1 MVFSLQSFPRVVDS
15 FLTRTFEGE
24 NSSRRSSSSYPRP
37 EFTSFSA
44 DSVSTCHP
52 PIIKREE
59 AFNIPLLPSINMIVE
74 AKDGIFVPFYL
85 RGETNEK
92 VSSDFPRAHRQ
103 RFIEDYTLLST
114 MITDGPL
121 KSFCYRRLQYL
132 KSKFE
137 LHCLLNEVKEW
148 AAIKST
154 PHRDFYNVRKV
165 DAHIHAASSMT
176 QKHLL
181 RFMKKKMKTSGDMEV
196 YKTKDGRVMTLKEVF
211 DELQINAYDLS
222 VDMLGVH
229 AVRRIQVSSFDL

>member
-1 MVFSLQSFPRVVDS
+1 MRIK
-15 FLTRTFEGE
+15 
-24 NSSRRSSSSYPRP
+24 
-37 EFTSFSA
+37 A
-44 DSVSTCHP
+44 DQGIFCAYTLDQNDEWKQTDY
-52 PIIKREE
+52 PII
-59 AFNIPLLPSINMIVE
+59 
-74 AKDGIFVPFYL
+74 D
-85 RGETNEK
+85 
-92 VSSDFPRAHRQ
+92 RAE
-103 RFIEDYTLLST
+103 FIADYTLISA

-165 DAHIHAASSMT
+165 DTHIHAASSMN

-181 RFMKKKMKTSGDMEV
+181 RFMKKKMKTSGHMDV
-196 YKTKDGRVMTLKEVF
+196 YKTKDGKINTLKEVF
-211 DELQINAYDLS
+211 DELKITAYDLS

-229 AVRRIQVSSFDL
+229 AVRNIK

>member
-1 MVFSLQSFPRVVDS
+1 MRVKADKGI
-15 FLTRTFEGE
+15 FCAYTLDKNDEWRQTD
-24 NSSRRSSSSYPRP
+24 YPLI
-37 EFTSFSA
+37 
-44 DSVSTCHP
+44 D
-52 PIIKREE
+52 REE
-59 AFNIPLLPSINMIVE
+59 
-74 AKDGIFVPFYL
+74 
-85 RGETNEK
+85 
-92 VSSDFPRAHRQ
+92 
-103 RFIEDYTLLST
+103 FIADYTLISA

-165 DAHIHAASSMT
+165 DTHIHAASSMN

-181 RFMKKKMKTSGDMEV
+181 RFMKKKMKTSGHMNV
-196 YKTKDGRVMTLKEVF
+196 YKTKDGKIMTLKEVF
-211 DELQINAYDLS
+211 DELKITAYDLS

-229 AVRRIQVSSFDL
+229 AVRNIK